1 MHELGLLTG
10 VVTAVTQ
17 VAESRG
23 ATGVEKGGLRVG
35 TMSGTVEE
43 ALHGAWPLATQ
54 GTLVDGAS
62 LEIEIIQAQVWCP
75 RCESNQDI
83 DEFFALTCPACSTPT
98 GQLVSGRE
106 FEVTFA
112 DLTND

>member
-23 ATGVEKGGLRVG
+23 ATGVEKVGLRVG
-35 TMSGTVEE
+35 TMSGTHEE
-43 ALHGAWPLATQ
+43 ALCGAWPLATQ
-54 GTLVDGAS
+54 GTLVDGAI
-62 LEIEIIQAQVWCP
+62 LEIETIQAQVWCP
-75 RCESNQDI
+75 QCEAKQDI
-83 DEFFALTCPACSTPT
+83 DEFFALVCPQCSTPT
-98 GQLVSGRE
+98 GNLVSGKE

-112 DLTND
+112 DLRDN